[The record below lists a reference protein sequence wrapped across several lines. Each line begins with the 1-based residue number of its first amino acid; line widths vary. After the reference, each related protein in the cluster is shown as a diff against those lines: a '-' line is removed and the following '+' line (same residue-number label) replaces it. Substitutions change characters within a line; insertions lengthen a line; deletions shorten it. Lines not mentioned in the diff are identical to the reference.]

1 MTAPYIYPTYC
12 IPCTMKAKC
21 MSLPHSVNCE
31 AMRIVPDDPS
41 SVHMRETTRGGASLD
56 PEEAHDEGA

>member
-1 MTAPYIYPTYC
+1 
-12 IPCTMKAKC
+12 MKAKC

>member
-21 MSLPHSVNCE
+21 LSMPHSVNCE
-31 AMRIVPDDPS
+31 ALRRVDEK
-41 SVHMRETTRGGASLD
+41 HK
-56 PEEAHDEGA
+56 EEPKKE